1 MKSSKRL
8 LYIDVIKILAILLV
22 ILLHSSANFIY
33 DVKVNSFDF
42 VVLNFFDSMAR
53 IGVPLFFMVSGAY
66 FLNNKNDVTIK
77 SIFKK
82 NIFKILLVL
91 IISSFTIEL
100 TKYLIMQNNI
110 TLKMFIKNVMLGDK
124 VLWFFYTL
132 IGLYIITPLLRE
144 ITKSKEKTQ
153 YFIFLYFMFVV
164 LFKYILLFYDGKAIN
179 DLYNKL
185 SITMFNG
192 YVGYYMLGYYLSS
205 YNLSLF
211 KKKIL
216 YVLGIFGFILT
227 FALTEY
233 YSIKTG
239 KFVISFYKNNTLNVF
254 FYAVGVFIF
263 IKSICKDKTNN
274 NKFIKQLANL
284 TIAIYPVHRLLMI
297 IIEKY
302 FGLSITKNCIYMI
315 PLYFIVLAIL
325 SCIISYII
333 SLIVKKLNK
342 NKIIF
347 YSIYLFILFAI
358 MFTFYLV

>member
-22 ILLHSSANFIY
+22 IFLHCSASFIY

-42 VVLNFFDSMAR
+42 GVLNFFDSMSR

-100 TKYLIMQNNI
+100 TKYLITLDNI
-110 TLKMFIKNVMLGDK
+110 TLKMFIKNIALGDR

-132 IGLYIITPLLRE
+132 IGLYVITPLLRE

-153 YFIFLYFMFVV
+153 YFIFLYFMFIV
-164 LFKYILLFYDGKAIN
+164 LFKYILLFYDGKTLS
-179 DLYNKL
+179 DLYNQL
-185 SITMFNG
+185 SITIFNG
-192 YVGYYMLGYYLSS
+192 YVGYYVLGYYLSS

-211 KKKIL
+211 KKRIL
-216 YVLGIFGFILT
+216 YILSFLGFLLT
-227 FALTEY
+227 FILTEY

-239 KFVISFYKNNTLNVF
+239 KLVGDFYEYNSLNVF
-254 FYAVGVFIF
+254 LYSVGVFIF
-263 IKSICKDKTNN
+263 IKSICKGKTHN
-274 NKFIKQLANL
+274 NKFIKQLSNL
-284 TIAIYPVHRLLMI
+284 TIAVYPIHRMFML

-302 FGLSITKNCIYMI
+302 FGFRITDSFIYMVL
-315 PLYFIVLAIL
+315 LYFIVLAIL
-325 SCIISYII
+325 SYVISYII

-342 NKIIF
+342 NKIKYYF
-347 YSIYLFILFAI
+347 TLYIYL
-358 MFTFYLV
+358 